1 MRFFRL
7 AERRIADVGKRGI
20 VCFISNFSWLDG
32 QSHPVMRKRFL
43 DAFDQIWIDNCNGDK
58 YRTGKRTPDGKPDQ
72 SMFTTDTQPVG
83 IQVGTAIATM
93 VKTGRC
99 HADGEMATVHY
110 RDLWG
115 LGNEKRAELIEYAQ

>member
-1 MRFFRL
+1 MPST
-7 AERRIADVGKRGI
+7 E
-20 VCFISNFSWLDG
+20 
-32 QSHPVMRKRFL
+32 
-43 DAFDQIWIDNCNGDK
+43 IWIDNCNGDK

-93 VKTGRC
+93 VKTGRRA
-99 HADGEMATVHY
+99 ADGEMATVQY

-115 LGNEKRAELIEYAQ
+115 MGNDKRAELIETLNADGHCRKVRQRASVSWTSGSFCPVPVCRPAMRHGRD